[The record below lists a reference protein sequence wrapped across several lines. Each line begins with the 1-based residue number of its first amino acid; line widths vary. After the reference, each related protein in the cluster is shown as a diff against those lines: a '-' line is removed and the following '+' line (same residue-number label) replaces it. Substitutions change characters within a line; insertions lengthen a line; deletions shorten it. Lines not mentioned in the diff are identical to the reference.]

1 VKNVV
6 NFITNLI
13 KDLFFVADVLGMKD
27 TNKDDEKGFEMSP
40 NTAHNIYAQNNV
52 GIESPEKLIAMLYEG
67 VLRFNAQSK
76 KAIKDEDIEKKCYWI
91 NRSVAVITELI
102 NTLDMKQEGDMSM
115 YLAGLYNYEIQ
126 LLLKASLYNEVKHID
141 EVNNVFKSLLE
152 AWRETTNVAY

>member
-1 VKNVV
+1 MKNLV
-6 NFITNLI
+6 NFIINLI
-13 KDLFFVADVLGMKD
+13 KELFFVADVLSMKD

-52 GIESPEKLIAMLYEG
+52 GIESPEKLISMLYEG

-76 KAIKDEDIEKKCYWI
+76 KAIKDGDIEKKFYWT

-102 NTLDMKQEGDMSM
+102 NTLDMKQEGDISM

-126 LLLKASLYNEVKHID
+126 LLSRAAAYNEPKHID